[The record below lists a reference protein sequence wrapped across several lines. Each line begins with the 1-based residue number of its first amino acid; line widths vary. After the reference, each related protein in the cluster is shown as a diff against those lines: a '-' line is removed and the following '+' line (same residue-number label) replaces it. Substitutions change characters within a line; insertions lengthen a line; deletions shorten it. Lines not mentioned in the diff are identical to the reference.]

1 MTEAERLAV
10 RRARML
16 EAARQRVNPSA
27 KSIASTIS
35 GRMGKEASNRIMGS
49 DAWQTIKAK

>member
-16 EAARQRVNPSA
+16 EAARARVNPSP

-35 GRMGKEASNRIMGS
+35 GRMGKEASNRIMGT
-49 DAWQTIKAK
+49 DAWQNITPR